1 MTSSTSTPGEHL
13 AVILPQKD
21 APMSISLRPTPEPGP
36 NDILIEVKAIAV
48 NIADYYQRDQ
58 GIPPIPQYPT
68 VLGSDVAGIVVKVGS
83 NVSADAPQPGARV
96 TAFASAFF
104 ENGLPDYGA
113 FHLSFEEAA
122 MLPMAVLTAWDGWYV
137 IGIPHDTKYTPE
149 DKKAMLVWGASSS
162 VGSAALQSAKIMGFT
177 VYTTASARHHE
188 YLKQLGADRT
198 FDYKDADVVAQIIQ
212 AARDDGVSLHN
223 AYDAVAGSLEPTMEI
238 LKELK
243 GDAVAKIAH
252 AALLPPDAPTVEG
265 IEAKFVY
272 PPLDPVERQ
281 EYFHQTFRVWLTEK
295 LASGQFI
302 PSPHIQIMG
311 GGLEGLNKALDALQE
326 GVSGTKIVLTL

>member
-21 APMSISLRPTPEPGP
+21 APMT

-68 VLGSDVAGIVVKVGS
+68 SWVQMSRASWSRLDPMFRRMRPK
-83 NVSADAPQPGARV
+83 PGARV

-137 IGIPHDTKYTPE
+137 IGIPHDTNTRLRIRKPC
-149 DKKAMLVWGASSS
+149 LVWGASSS

-272 PPLDPVERQ
+272 PPWIL
-281 EYFHQTFRVWLTEK
+281 
-295 LASGQFI
+295 
-302 PSPHIQIMG
+302 
-311 GGLEGLNKALDALQE
+311 
-326 GVSGTKIVLTL
+326 